1 MHTMSA
7 LRKLGLALVCLYLI
21 SGAASLAYEIL
32 WTRMLSLQ
40 FGVSIFG
47 VVVTVAAYMGGLGVG
62 SFLGVRWSRLTCRP
76 LRLFAF
82 IELFVAVTALVL
94 PALFQLVDAQF
105 AIIAGNTSYFGWI
118 ALQVF
123 IVTLVLMIP
132 AMAMGAGF
140 PLILSAV
147 QGAKVS
153 LGSIYGINALGGALG
168 ALLPLWLLPILG
180 WLSSLKAV
188 ALVSFVVAGILFLL
202 SWRFESAQKKETTN
216 PLIRPATK
224 WLLVYAGI
232 GAGALLLQIGW
243 ARLFGMVMLRTE
255 YVLAII
261 LAVFLSGIGV
271 GSLLARLM
279 TKKVWFSVL
288 PVVACG
294 FALLSLWWLP
304 VLSSWVERE
313 HFSSLF
319 AALWSQGL
327 AIVILTLPVTLVLG
341 AWLPLLAERVG
352 NRYQSGVWLYGANS
366 LGAASGALL
375 AGFVFIPGI
384 GSSSTIVL
392 GAMLLLVLGLVLAQ
406 GWTSRSAWAWVVV
419 MGLMSTL
426 VMDMPPVSRLLPQAY
441 AEAKTLSLHEDAIS
455 ITHVVATPDGQ
466 RQLLADMRRMDAS
479 SDPTA
484 VEVQKN
490 QVRLPLLLHPEPQR
504 VLFLGLGTGISAS
517 ASLAFPGLQ
526 RTAVEL
532 SLGAINAARKEF
544 RPVNGGITDHLNIV
558 RDDARHFLLSDVEYY
573 DVIVGDLF
581 HPDLV
586 GRSALLSRQQFIRVQ
601 KRLSPDGVFV
611 QWLALNQFDIS
622 SLQVVLASFK
632 DVFPDAVIF
641 VDAFRVALVGI
652 RDGSVSGAQLLNNVQ
667 RLTSEQAEAATG
679 GEGAWTWL
687 GRYWGEI
694 PELDVPRQDEW
705 APVIEYQLPEARYD
719 GSLDVSKVLSW
730 LLSIRPSLDA
740 GASQLRISDNDFP
753 LFERAYIATELAH
766 RSWLALLRENA
777 VESHRLLPLAYQA
790 NPKDRWVGFALADA
804 VLQDRAAA
812 QARGLNER
820 QLLESVLRIRPD
832 HVEALRRLWELAELA
847 GNTQQAAVYRQ
858 RFAALSPLDSA
869 LQKPYIFNR

>member
-1 MHTMSA
+1 MHNISA
-7 LRKLGLALVCLYLI
+7 LRRLGLVLVCLYLI

-47 VVVTVAAYMGGLGVG
+47 VVVTVAAYMAGLGVG
-62 SFLGVRWSRLTCRP
+62 SFLGARWSRLTSRP

-82 IELFVAVTALVL
+82 IELFVAVTALTM
-94 PALFQLVDAQF
+94 PALFQAVDTQF
-105 AIIAGNTSYFGWI
+105 AIIAGNTSYFSWI
-118 ALQVF
+118 ALQIF

-168 ALLPLWLLPILG
+168 ALLPLWLLPVLG
-180 WLSSLKAV
+180 WLSSLRAV
-188 ALVSFVVAGILFLL
+188 ALVSLVVAGVLFLL
-202 SWRFESAQKKETTN
+202 SWRFESAQKREVTN
-216 PLIRPATK
+216 PLIRPSIK

-232 GAGALLLQIGW
+232 GVGALLLQIGW

-261 LAVFLSGIGV
+261 LAVFLSGIGF
-271 GSLLARLM
+271 GSLLARLL
-279 TKKVWFSVL
+279 TKKYWFSVL

-304 VLSSWVERE
+304 VLSSWVERA

-319 AALWSQGL
+319 AALWLQGL

-366 LGAASGALL
+366 LGAALGALL
-375 AGFVFIPGI
+375 AGFVFIPSI

-392 GAMLLLVLGLVLAQ
+392 GAMLLLIFGLVLAQ
-406 GWTSRSAWAWVVV
+406 GWASRPAWALVIV
-419 MGLMSTL
+419 MGALSMM
-426 VMDMPPVSRLLPQAY
+426 VMEMPPVSRLLPQAY
-441 AEAKTLSLHEDAIS
+441 AETKTLSLHEDAIS
-455 ITHVVATPDGQ
+455 ITHVVVGRDGQ

-484 VEVQKN
+484 IEVQKN

-517 ASLAFPGLQ
+517 ASLGFPGLQ

-532 SLGAINAARKEF
+532 SLGAINAAREEF
-544 RPVNGGITDHLNIV
+544 RPVNGGITDHLKIV
-558 RDDARHFLLSDVEYY
+558 RDDARHFLLSDAEYY
-573 DVIVGDLF
+573 DVIIGDLF

-586 GRSALLSRQQFIRVQ
+586 GRSALLSRQQFMRAH
-601 KRLSPDGVFV
+601 KRLSSGGIFV
-611 QWLALNQFDIS
+611 QWLALNQFDIN

-632 DVFPDAVIF
+632 DVFPNAVIF
-641 VDAFRVALVGI
+641 VDAFRLAMVGV
-652 RDGSVSGAQLLNNVQ
+652 RDGSISGAQLLSNVQ
-667 RLTSEQAEAATG
+667 RLTSEQVEVATG
-679 GEGAWTWL
+679 SEGSWTWL
-687 GRYWGEI
+687 GRYWGGI
-694 PELDVPRQDEW
+694 PEFDVPRQDEW

-719 GSLDVSKVLSW
+719 GSLDISKVLSW
-730 LLSIRPSLDA
+730 LLSIRRPLD
-740 GASQLRISDNDFP
+740 GAVSDLRISENDFP

-766 RSWLALLRENA
+766 RSWLALLHGNAIENQ
-777 VESHRLLPLAYQA
+777 RLLPLAYRA

-804 VLQDRAAA
+804 VLQGRAAA
-812 QARGLNER
+812 QARGLSEQ

-832 HVEALRRLWELAELA
+832 HTEALRRLWELAELA
-847 GNTQQAAVYRQ
+847 GNSEQAAVYRQ
-858 RFAALSPLDSA
+858 RFAVLSPLNSA
-869 LQKPYIFNR
+869 LQKPYMFSR